1 MCPPVAHDDGDAQM
15 DERRG
20 FDRRV
25 DMLERQTNRL
35 EMRVTLVET
44 KMDGM
49 IEMVKSRF
57 TAMDRGHELILSRL
71 EQLVPASVLTQ
82 WRRDHEHAEQRISAL
97 EDTKNQF
104 AGAMNFAK
112 FIGYAGIISGITAMV
127 YAIVRLFKG
136 TP

>member
-1 MCPPVAHDDGDAQM
+1 MTIHDSEDLPT

-20 FDRRV
+20 LERRV
-25 DMLERQTNRL
+25 EMLERQSNRL

-44 KMDGM
+44 KVDGM

-57 TAMDRGHELILSRL
+57 TAMDRGHELILARL
-71 EQLVPASVLTQ
+71 EQLVPATVLTQ
-82 WRRDHEHAEQRISAL
+82 WRRDHELAEARISSL

-112 FIGYAGIISGITAMV
+112 FLGYAGIISGITAMV